1 MAEKKIK
8 ILIVDDIPEA
18 RERLQK
24 LLAFEPDFE
33 VVGMASGGREGIRLA
48 IELQPDIVLM
58 DINMPDIDG
67 ITAATE
73 LRRNVPTVGVI
84 MMSVQG
90 EAEYIRRALQ
100 AGARDFLTKPPPTE
114 ELYATVR
121 RVAED
126 MRSLAVLVS
135 SEDKK
140 EKKKLEVEA
149 DHVSHVI
156 AVYSPQGGAGKTT
169 IATNLAAALKREGVR
184 VLLVDCDLQFGDVG
198 VFLNLKPQATIVELI
213 RSVDDLD
220 LDLVNGV
227 LVTHDSGLRVLAAPV
242 RPEDAEYV
250 PTAKVPLLIE
260 KLRSQFDFI
269 VLDMNTR
276 IDEMALAL
284 FDMASRILLVLNP
297 TLPALKNGLAAITL
311 LDSLEYPQEKTQLVL
326 NRVTP
331 ELERSK
337 VAIAVSVFEQK
348 LRRKAFAIIPMDE
361 KRVLYAVNRGI
372 SVIAKDRNQSPARDL
387 ITMAD
392 ALIQDLA
399 PKQEAPASSQQL
411 QTPDKPPASRL
422 GRLFGSR

>member
-1 MAEKKIK
+1 MADKKIR

-24 LLAFEPDFE
+24 LLAFEADFE

-58 DINMPDIDG
+58 DINMPDMDG
-67 ITAATE
+67 ITAANE
-73 LRRNVPTVGVI
+73 LRRNAPMVGVI

-114 ELYATVR
+114 ELYATLR

-126 MRSLAVLVS
+126 VRSMTVLVS
-135 SEDKK
+135 GDDKK
-140 EKKKLEVEA
+140 EKKKLEVQEERTA
-149 DHVSHVI
+149 HVI

-169 IATNLAAALKREGVR
+169 IATNLAAALMREGVR
-184 VLLVDCDLQFGDVG
+184 VLLVDCDFQFGDVG

-213 RSVDDLD
+213 RNVDDLD
-220 LDLVNGV
+220 IDLVNNV
-227 LVTHDSGLRVLAAPV
+227 LVTHDSGLRVLAAPL
-242 RPEDAEYV
+242 RPEDVDYV
-250 PTAKVPLLIE
+250 PMEKVPLLIE
-260 KLRSQFDFI
+260 KLRSVFDYI

-276 IDEMALAL
+276 IDETALAL
-284 FDMASRILLVLNP
+284 LDMASRIFLVLNP
-297 TLPALKNGLAAITL
+297 TLPALKNGLAAMTL
-311 LDSLEYPQEKTQLVL
+311 FNSFEYPEEKTLLVL

-337 VAIAVSVFEQK
+337 VALAVNVFEQK
-348 LRRKAFAIIPMDE
+348 LRRKAFAVIPMDE
-361 KRVLYAVNRGI
+361 KRVLFAVNRGI
-372 SVIAKDRNQSPARDL
+372 SVIAKDRNQPPARDL

-392 ALIQDLA
+392 ALIESLT
-399 PKQEAPASSQQL
+399 PKQEPSAPQQPPAPA
-411 QTPDKPPASRL
+411 KPPSSRL
-422 GRLFGSR
+422 GRLFGGG

>member
-24 LLAFEPDFE
+24 LLAFESDFE
-33 VVGMASGGREGIRLA
+33 VVGMASGGNEGIALA
-48 IELQPDIVLM
+48 REYLPDIVLM
-58 DINMPDIDG
+58 DINMPDMDG
-67 ITAATE
+67 ISAASE
-73 LRRNVPTVGVI
+73 LRRSVPTAGVI

-100 AGARDFLTKPPPTE
+100 AGARDFLTKPPPTD

-126 MRSLAVLVS
+126 MRSLSVLVAQ
-135 SEDKK
+135 SERD
-140 EKKKLEVEA
+140 EKRKLEVQE
-149 DHVSHVI
+149 DRTTHVI

-169 IATNLAAALKREGVR
+169 IATNLAAALMREGTR

-213 RSVDDLD
+213 KSVDDLD
-220 LDLVNGV
+220 TDLVNNV
-227 LVTHDSGLRVLAAPV
+227 LVAHDSGLRVLTAPL

-260 KLRSQFDFI
+260 KLRGLFDYI
-269 VLDMNTR
+269 VVDMNSR
-276 IDEMALAL
+276 VDEMALAL

-297 TLPALKNGLAAITL
+297 TLPALKNGLAAMSL
-311 LDSLEYPQEKTQLVL
+311 MDSLEYPEEKTQLVL

-331 ELERSK
+331 DLERSK
-337 VAIAVSVFEQK
+337 VAIAISAFEQK
-348 LRRKAFAIIPMDE
+348 LRRKAFAVIPMDE
-361 KRVLYAVNRGI
+361 KKVLFAVNRGI
-372 SVIAKDRNQSPARDL
+372 SIVAKDRNQSPAREL
-387 ITMAD
+387 IAMAD
-392 ALIQDLA
+392 SLIASLA
-399 PKQEAPASSQQL
+399 PKEEAPASSQQL
-411 QTPDKPPASRL
+411 QAPAKQPASRL
-422 GRLFGSR
+422 GRLFGGG

>member
-1 MAEKKIK
+1 MAEKKIR

-33 VVGMASGGREGIRLA
+33 VVGMASGGREGIQLA
-48 IELQPDIVLM
+48 IEQQPDILLM
-58 DINMPDIDG
+58 DINMPDMDG
-67 ITAATE
+67 ITAASE
-73 LRRNVPTVGVI
+73 LRRSVPTVGVI

-126 MRSLAVLVS
+126 VRSMTVLVS
-135 SEDKK
+135 GEDKK
-140 EKKKLEVEA
+140 EKKKLEVQEERTA
-149 DHVSHVI
+149 HII

-169 IATNLAAALKREGVR
+169 IATNLAAALMREGVR

-220 LDLVNGV
+220 IDLVNGV
-227 LVTHDSGLRVLAAPV
+227 LVTHDSGLRVLTAPT

-260 KLRSQFDFI
+260 KLSSLFDY
-269 VLDMNTR
+269 VVVDMSSR
-276 IDEMALAL
+276 IDEMALAI
-284 FDMASRILLVLNP
+284 FDMAARIVLVLNP
-297 TLPALKNGLAAITL
+297 TLPSLKNGIAAMAL
-311 LDSLEYPQEKTQLVL
+311 LDSLEYPEEKTLLVL

-337 VAIAVSVFEQK
+337 VAIAVNVIEQK

-361 KRVLYAVNRGI
+361 KKVLFAVNRGI

-387 ITMAD
+387 IAMAD
-392 ALIQDLA
+392 RLIENLA
-399 PKQEAPASSQQL
+399 PKQETPPTAQQL
-411 QTPDKPPASRL
+411 PTPTKPPSSRL
-422 GRLFGSR
+422 GRLFGG

>member
-1 MAEKKIK
+1 MAEKKIR

-48 IELQPDIVLM
+48 LEQQPDIVLM
-58 DINMPDIDG
+58 DINMPDMDG
-67 ITAATE
+67 ITAASE
-73 LRRNVPTVGVI
+73 LRRSIPTVGVI

-126 MRSLAVLVS
+126 VRSMTVLVS
-135 SEDKK
+135 GEDKK
-140 EKKKLEVEA
+140 EKKKLEVQEERTA
-149 DHVSHVI
+149 HII

-169 IATNLAAALKREGVR
+169 IATNLAAALMREGVR

-198 VFLNLKPQATIVELI
+198 IFLNLKPQATIVELI

-220 LDLVNGV
+220 IDLVNGV
-227 LVTHDSGLRVLAAPV
+227 LMTHDSGLRVLTAPM

-260 KLRSQFDFI
+260 KLSSQFDY
-269 VLDMNTR
+269 VVVDMSSR
-276 IDEMALAL
+276 IDEMALAI
-284 FDMASRILLVLNP
+284 FDMAARIMLVLNP
-297 TLPALKNGLAAITL
+297 TLPALKNGIAAMTL
-311 LDSLEYPQEKTQLVL
+311 LDSLEYPEEKTLLVL

-337 VAIAVSVFEQK
+337 VSIAVSAIEQK

-361 KRVLYAVNRGI
+361 KKVMFAVNRGI
-372 SVIAKDRNQSPARDL
+372 SVIAKDRNQSPAREL
-387 ITMAD
+387 IAMAD
-392 ALIQDLA
+392 HLIENLA
-399 PKQEAPASSQQL
+399 PKQETPPATQPL
-411 QTPDKPPASRL
+411 PTPAKPPSSRL
-422 GRLFGSR
+422 GRLFGG

>member
-1 MAEKKIK
+1 MADRKIK

-48 IELQPDIVLM
+48 IEQQPDIVLM
-58 DINMPDIDG
+58 DINMPDMDG
-67 ITAATE
+67 ITAASE
-73 LRRNVPTVGVI
+73 LRRSVPNVGVI

-90 EAEYIRRALQ
+90 EAEYVRRAMQ
-100 AGARDFLTKPPPTE
+100 AGASDFLTKPPPTE

-126 MRSLAVLVS
+126 VRSRPVLVS
-135 SEDKK
+135 SGDKK
-140 EKKKLEVEA
+140 EKKKLEVQE
-149 DHVSHVI
+149 DRTTHVI

-169 IATNLAAALKREGVR
+169 IATNVAAALMREGVR
-184 VLLVDCDLQFGDVG
+184 VLLVDCDLQFGDVCI
-198 VFLNLKPQATIVELI
+198 FLNLRPQATIVDLI

-220 LDLVNGV
+220 MDLVNGV
-227 LVTHDSGLRVLAAPV
+227 LVTHDSGLRVLAAPL
-242 RPEDAEYV
+242 RPEDADYV

-260 KLRSQFDFI
+260 KLRGMFDYI
-269 VLDMNTR
+269 VLDMNSR

-297 TLPALKNGLAAITL
+297 TLPALKNGLATMAL
-311 LDSLEYPQEKTQLVL
+311 LDSLEYPEEKTQLVL

-337 VAIAVSVFEQK
+337 VAIEVAALEQK

-361 KRVLYAVNRGI
+361 KKVLYAVNRGI
-372 SVIAKDRNQSPARDL
+372 SVVAKDKTQSPAREL
-387 ITMAD
+387 IAMAD
-392 ALIQDLA
+392 KLIESLA
-399 PKQEAPASSQQL
+399 PKQETPPSSQQL
-411 QTPDKPPASRL
+411 QTPTKPPASRL
-422 GRLFGSR
+422 GRLFGGG